1 MISIKNV
8 TKKYSN
14 GVVSLDRVSFDIPR
28 GSVLGLIGT
37 NGAGKSTLLR
47 LLSGI
52 MREDSGEILIEGENV
67 FENSGIKSR
76 ISFISDEGYLLN
88 GFTLE
93 GMAEIY
99 ASMREN
105 FSHETFYTLCD
116 SMHLDPKRRVN
127 TFSKGMKRQGE
138 VILALSSGTDY
149 LFFDETFDGLD
160 PIARENA
167 RRMIAECVARENVT
181 VILSSHNL
189 SEIESICDSIALL
202 DAGHLIFKKSV
213 DEAVNETRKYQAAF
227 EKEADLSL
235 VPKEFLRVRKS
246 GKLVTFISRLAEDEV
261 EKALSAI
268 TADNNMVYLEGVSL
282 TLEEIFSLEVER
294 AQSEG
299 GLKYE

>member
-14 GVVSLDRVSFDIPR
+14 GVVSLDRVSLDIPR

-52 MREDSGEILIEGENV
+52 MREDSGEILIEGQEV

-76 ISFISDEGYLLN
+76 VSFISDEGYLLN
-88 GFTLE
+88 SFTLE
-93 GMAEIY
+93 GMADIY
-99 ASMREN
+99 ASMRDN
-105 FSHETFYTLCD
+105 FSRETFYTMCE
-116 SMHLDPKRRVN
+116 SMHLDPKRRIN

-138 VILALSSGTDY
+138 VILALCSGTDY

-167 RRMIAECVARENVT
+167 RRMIAECVARENTT

-202 DAGHLIFKKSV
+202 DAGHLIFKKTV
-213 DEAVNETRKYQAAF
+213 EEAINDTRKYQAAF
-227 EKEADLSL
+227 EQDPDLSL
-235 VPKEFLRVRKS
+235 VPAKFFKMKKS
-246 GKLVTFISRLAEDEV
+246 GKLTTFISNLPEKEV
-261 EKALSAI
+261 EECLCRI
-268 TADNNMVYLEGVSL
+268 MGENRMVYLESVPLS
-282 TLEEIFSLEVER
+282 LEEIFSLEVER
-294 AQSEG
+294 AQEQG
-299 GLKYE
+299 RY